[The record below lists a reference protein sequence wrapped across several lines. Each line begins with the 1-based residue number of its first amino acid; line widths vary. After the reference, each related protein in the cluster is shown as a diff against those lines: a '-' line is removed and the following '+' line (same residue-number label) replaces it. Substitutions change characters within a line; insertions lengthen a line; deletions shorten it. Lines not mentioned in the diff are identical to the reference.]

1 MRKLLPLVAAAGISM
16 FAMSASAQQKG
27 VELGLLDCIV
37 EGGAGFI
44 IGSTK
49 DVKCTYTPAD
59 KKFAPEVYRGEIRK
73 IGLDVG
79 VTGTTLIQWAVLAP
93 SANKYAAGALA
104 GNYVG
109 VSAEATAAIGVGANL
124 LVGGSDKSFT
134 LQPLSIQEQSGVN
147 LAVGVTEFVLQKAP
161 AG

>member
-16 FAMSASAQQKG
+16 FAMSASAQQRG

-59 KKFAPEVYRGEIRK
+59 KKFAPEAYRGEIRK

-147 LAVGVTEFVLQKAP
+147 LAIGVTEFVLQKAP

>member
-1 MRKLLPLVAAAGISM
+1 MNRLLTLAAVAGVSM
-16 FAMSASAQQKG
+16 FAVTANAQNKG
-27 VELGLLDCIV
+27 VELGLLDCVV

-93 SANKYAAGALA
+93 TANRYAAGALA

-109 VSAEATAAIGVGANL
+109 VSAEASAAVGVGANL
-124 LVGGSDKSFT
+124 LVGGSDKAFT
-134 LQPLSIQEQSGVN
+134 LQPLSVQEQSGVN
-147 LAVGVTEFVLQKAP
+147 LAVGVTDFRLQKAP

>member
-1 MRKLLPLVAAAGISM
+1 MRKLLPLAAAAGISM
-16 FAMSASAQQKG
+16 FAMGANAQQRG
-27 VELGLLDCIV
+27 VEVGLLDCIV

-79 VTGTTLIQWAVLAP
+79 VTGTTLIQWAVVAPTAHRYAAARLRATMSASAPRRPLP
-93 SANKYAAGALA
+93 SASAPICWSAAPTSP
-104 GNYVG
+104 Y
-109 VSAEATAAIGVGANL
+109 
-124 LVGGSDKSFT
+124 T

>member
-1 MRKLLPLVAAAGISM
+1 M
-16 FAMSASAQQKG
+16 
-27 VELGLLDCIV
+27 
-37 EGGAGFI
+37 GGARAERQ
-44 IGSTK
+44 S
-49 DVKCTYTPAD
+49 
-59 KKFAPEVYRGEIRK
+59 
-73 IGLDVG
+73 
-79 VTGTTLIQWAVLAP
+79 
-93 SANKYAAGALA
+93 YAAGALA

-109 VSAEATAAIGVGANL
+109 VSAEATAAVGVGANL